1 LPINDAILDDEKVT
15 WCKHPELDLQVDD
28 GGTHVLDLKT
38 MQLKRIRKRV
48 WKTCDWVDHKT
59 CVGGKD
65 VSYDRLALECKL
77 GRLLGANETVDHKNG
92 DRNNNAFS
100 NLLPRFGLFQ
110 ANNKRPARVS
120 PDTNTQGVHM
130 AGKKKHFAASFPIYL
145 EEECTRSMVG
155 CKCFSIKK
163 LGKQGAYDAAVAC
176 RKKHVLSAGMVWE

>member
-1 LPINDAILDDEKVT
+1 MPINDAILDDEKVT

-100 NLLPRFGLFQ
+100 NLLPRFSLFQ
-110 ANNKRPARVS
+110 ANNKRPSRVS
-120 PDTNTQGVHM
+120 KETNTRGVYLLH
-130 AGKKKHFAASFPIYL
+130 KKYYVANFPIYL
-145 EEECTRSMVG
+145 EEDCTRSMTG
-155 CKCFSIKK
+155 FKYFSIKK
-163 LGKQGAYDAAVAC
+163 LGKEGAYNAAVEC
-176 RKKHVLSAGMVWE
+176 RKKHVLSAGMVRE